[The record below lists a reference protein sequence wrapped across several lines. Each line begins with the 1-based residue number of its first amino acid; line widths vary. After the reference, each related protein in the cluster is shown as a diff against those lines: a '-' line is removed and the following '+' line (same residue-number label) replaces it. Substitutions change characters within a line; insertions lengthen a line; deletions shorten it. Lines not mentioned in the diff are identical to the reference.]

1 MDPHHPPPDGAT
13 TRRGISTRAIH
24 GRPQPEAPGVPLV
37 PPVVPATTFAFESA
51 AQFARVMAEEEYGFL
66 YSRLRNP
73 TVEELNG
80 VLADLESAEA
90 AFAFSSGMGAIT
102 AALLTTLRPGD
113 TLLAPRQLY
122 GTTYS
127 LVERRLRPL
136 GIEVE
141 YVDATEPAQWSR
153 PARVRYVET
162 IANPGMP
169 VADLKAIA
177 ATKGDGLLVVDN
189 TFASPV
195 LCRPLEHGADLVCES
210 ATKYLNGHHD
220 VSAGVLAG
228 SKELVD
234 AARAHQVDTGG
245 MLDPLSAF
253 LLRRGL
259 KTLVLRVERSSASA
273 LELARFLETS
283 AEVERVHYVG
293 LDSSPQHELALRQL
307 DGSGG
312 VLAFELRGGRGAA
325 ESFMDALELAYRATS
340 LGGVDTV
347 VSHPASTSHRQFT
360 EEQLAGSGITP
371 GLLRVSVGCEDGD
384 DIVADFRAA
393 LEQL

>member
-1 MDPHHPPPDGAT
+1 MKKDGF
-13 TRRGISTRAIH
+13 STRAIH
-24 GRPQPEAPGVPLV
+24 GQETPAGAGVPLV
-37 PPVVPATTFAFESA
+37 PPIVTATTFAFESA

-73 TVEELNG
+73 TLEELNA
-80 VLADLESAEA
+80 VLADLEGAEA
-90 AFAFSSGMGAIT
+90 AYAFSSGMAAIT

-141 YVDATEPAQWSR
+141 YADVTDLAQWER
-153 PARVRYVET
+153 PARARYVET
-162 IANPGMP
+162 LANPGMP
-169 VADLKAIA
+169 LADLAAIA
-177 ATKGDGLLVVDN
+177 GTKGDGLLIVDN
-189 TFASPV
+189 TFASPF
-195 LCRPLEHGADLVCES
+195 LCRPLEHGADIVCES

-228 SKELVD
+228 SKELVR
-234 AARAHQVDTGG
+234 AAREHQVDTGG
-245 MLDPLSAF
+245 MLDPFSAY

-259 KTLVLRVERSSASA
+259 KTLALRVERSSLNARQ
-273 LELARFLETS
+273 LATFLE
-283 AEVERVHYVG
+283 AHPRVERVHYAG
-293 LDSSPQHELALRQL
+293 LESFPQYELALRQL
-307 DGSGG
+307 ADSGG
-312 VLAFELRGGRGAA
+312 ILAFELAGGREAA
-325 ESFMDALELAYRATS
+325 EAFMDGLQLAYRATS
-340 LGGVDTV
+340 LGGVETV

-360 EEQLAGSGITP
+360 PEQQAGAGISP

-393 LEQL
+393 LGRI